1 MQDATVATAD
11 DAAMPAA
18 QPTPAATSSASDD
31 EYGAHARARRL
42 YLQQAPAADVR
53 AAIIAASADWT
64 DVDEQEKVLHA
75 PGLAS
80 ASGLSATYR
89 QRLLKLVL
97 DGLGRQ
103 NCEVHEELLGAYL
116 ALLQQKG
123 DDDAPA
129 GWSTLAFERRGAATV
144 RLRVRDTIGGGAE
157 TGCVLWPA
165 ALLLAGWLE
174 RRADA
179 LAGLRVLELGAG
191 AGLPGLVAARCA
203 AVGIVTLTDVVPATL
218 ENLRHNYR
226 GAAGVEVRALDWH
239 ACAASEAAGEPPV
252 DLVLCADVVYEP
264 TLLPALAAT
273 LKAILRRSAAGGAAA
288 PRALLAA
295 ERRSDE
301 LWSALLGELARV
313 HLKWDDLGAAA
324 RAEAAKEECG
334 FFVPEEAL
342 PRLQLLELRAVECP
356 NGKDAIEVGRFR

>member
-1 MQDATVATAD
+1 M
-11 DAAMPAA
+11 
-18 QPTPAATSSASDD
+18 
-31 EYGAHARARRL
+31 
-42 YLQQAPAADVR
+42 
-53 AAIIAASADWT
+53 
-64 DVDEQEKVLHA
+64 
-75 PGLAS
+75 
-80 ASGLSATYR
+80 
-89 QRLLKLVL
+89 
-97 DGLGRQ
+97 
-103 NCEVHEELLGAYL
+103 HEELPRRVPRA
-116 ALLQQKG
+116 AAQKG

-165 ALLLAGWLE
+165 ALLLAGWLDH
-174 RRADA
+174 RADA

-203 AVGIVTLTDVVPATL
+203 AVGSVTLTDVVPATL
-218 ENLRHNYR
+218 ENLRHNCR

-252 DLVLCADVVYEP
+252 DLILCADVVYEP

-301 LWSALLGELARV
+301 RGARCSASWRASTSSGTTWARRRAPRRRRRS
-313 HLKWDDLGAAA
+313 AASS
-324 RAEAAKEECG
+324 C
-334 FFVPEEAL
+334 
-342 PRLQLLELRAVECP
+342 PRRPCR
-356 NGKDAIEVGRFR
+356 GCSSSS

>member
-1 MQDATVATAD
+1 M
-11 DAAMPAA
+11 
-18 QPTPAATSSASDD
+18 
-31 EYGAHARARRL
+31 
-42 YLQQAPAADVR
+42 
-53 AAIIAASADWT
+53 
-64 DVDEQEKVLHA
+64 
-75 PGLAS
+75 
-80 ASGLSATYR
+80 
-89 QRLLKLVL
+89 L

-174 RRADA
+174 HRADA

-203 AVGIVTLTDVVPATL
+203 AVGSVTLTDVVPATL
-218 ENLRHNYR
+218 ENLRHNCR

-273 LKAILRRSAAGGAAA
+273 LKAILRRSAAG
-288 PRALLAA
+288 
-295 ERRSDE
+295 
-301 LWSALLGELARV
+301 
-313 HLKWDDLGAAA
+313 AAA

-356 NGKDAIEVGRFR
+356 NGRDAIEVGEV

>member
-1 MQDATVATAD
+1 M
-11 DAAMPAA
+11 
-18 QPTPAATSSASDD
+18 
-31 EYGAHARARRL
+31 
-42 YLQQAPAADVR
+42 
-53 AAIIAASADWT
+53 
-64 DVDEQEKVLHA
+64 
-75 PGLAS
+75 
-80 ASGLSATYR
+80 
-89 QRLLKLVL
+89 
-97 DGLGRQ
+97 
-103 NCEVHEELLGAYL
+103 LGAYL

-123 DDDAPA
+123 DDARRRWRRRSLE
-129 GWSTLAFERRGAATV
+129 GERRPV

-165 ALLLAGWLE
+165 ALLLAGWLDH
-174 RRADA
+174 RADA

-191 AGLPGLVAARCA
+191 AGLPGLIAARCA
-203 AVGIVTLTDVVPATL
+203 AVGSVTLTDVVPATL

-252 DLVLCADVVYEP
+252 DLILCADVVYEP

-288 PRALLAA
+288 PRAARRRAPLRRAVERAA
-295 ERRSDE
+295 RR
-301 LWSALLGELARV
+301 AGARPPQV
-313 HLKWDDLGAAA
+313 DDLGAAA

-356 NGKDAIEVGRFR
+356 NGRDAIEVGRFRC

>member
-1 MQDATVATAD
+1 
-11 DAAMPAA
+11 MP
-18 QPTPAATSSASDD
+18 
-31 EYGAHARARRL
+31 ELEEHGAHARARRL

-64 DVDEQEKVLHA
+64 DVDEQEKVLRA
-75 PGLAS
+75 LGLAS

-174 RRADA
+174 HRADA

-203 AVGIVTLTDVVPATL
+203 AVGSVTLTDVVPATL
-218 ENLRHNYR
+218 ENLRHNCR
-226 GAAGVEVRALDWH
+226 GAAGVEVRELDWH

-252 DLVLCADVVYEP
+252 DLILCADVVYEP

-356 NGKDAIEVGRFR
+356 NGRDAIEVGRFR